1 MGTINTLK
9 GLETPGTPLFL
20 CDITLSSGQTQNYS
34 THAVTY
40 NGTSYEARILQ
51 HNLFDLRASS
61 DQGIDSLG
69 KVTITLAN
77 ADSICSEIERNTGW
91 KGARLTV
98 RFVFFNLAAG
108 TALSENAVVFQGT
121 ANPPDQSTEAAF
133 QLSFV
138 SRLNLQRVYLPEVRI
153 QRRCP
158 WQFPGTLAQR
168 QEGLGG
174 ATEGRFDSFYR
185 CGYSADVTG
194 GAGNL
199 NAGAAYT
206 TCDYSRTSCEQRG
219 MFSTDAQGNATA
231 RFGGVEFVPS
241 LVQVRAYGEPG
252 RQWSPL
258 IDNQA
263 RYNDYVPL
271 LYGTGWFQPPIVFS
285 RNDGNLTRMEA
296 LLGMGQITGVQQVIV
311 NDIAIPV
318 GQAGV
323 NMTATGWYNVVSAGT
338 RSGAFNLNF
347 TDSAGN
353 SLGDPY
359 GNMAYLSVVVPNRI
373 SNGASLPLIQV
384 LVQGMGLDTY
394 DANGNFLANTF
405 TNNSA
410 WVLLDVLQRS
420 GWKKAEIDLA
430 SFAAA
435 AAVCDTPVA
444 ATDLNGNSTL
454 VPQFQCNLILNT
466 RRAASDVVRGIRN
479 GSALYLILSAG
490 GLLQLRA
497 EGTIA
502 AQQPAPI
509 ASSNS
514 ASEID
519 GGWPAYEFGDNS
531 FSGILRTGGGQSTVR
546 VFSRSMADSPN
557 QMTVEFQDE
566 FNEYQQDS
574 MSLVDIEDA
583 VVTGQQVTTSLT
595 ALGLPNFNQAARA
608 ITLQLNKSV
617 NGNTYVEFQTSVV
630 AVGLSPGDLITL
642 TYTREGWDRQ
652 LFRVVKIAPG
662 PNYRTATITA
672 QIHDDAWYGPGALL
686 GSGGVGRQPGSDV
699 GLPRPLAGATIN
711 TNGQPQFSAA
721 ETDIQSADGSY
732 AVQLSVG
739 FTPPPRPGLSSV
751 NIPLVGL
758 NPLLSAAGGT
768 LNGAETLYYALSAI
782 DASGNETALSFVVT
796 ANVPA
801 GTNTNTVTLQSL
813 SFSSTTAGFNVYR
826 GTTPQRLYRIASNV
840 TVSAVYTDAGAS
852 ATLDPAPDANFDHAN
867 FYWRFELQ
875 PAAPVDIV
883 STNTVGNSQLQMAA
897 NAYQGMI
904 ARISAGT
911 GQGQEL
917 QIAGNTA
924 TTLTLTQNWGIE
936 PDTSSLFAVVESS
949 WHYGSTG
956 AASPVTFTVPDRPGA
971 SVEVSGRAAN
981 VRNEET
987 DPSLSPITV
996 WQIGGVSVVP
1006 IDQSVP
1012 PTPSFGLIPTGNG
1025 SVQVQGIGFGS
1036 LTNTRTITAGT
1047 MTLAYWDE
1055 LNGPTTVALSAP
1067 AAAAD
1072 TTVQLN
1078 TANAAQVG
1086 DLLQV
1091 EAEVMV
1097 VQQISTDGL
1106 TYTVARGAYATT
1118 PGTYTAGV
1126 LAWDMSRRTFILPF
1140 FPDFFGSP
1148 ASGSYSYPLSFP
1160 DKRIVTADLFMTN
1173 ARGNSEAAQAVFTAR
1188 TDYGVRT
1195 LSGGQLTLQID
1206 GPLAIQTNAAP
1217 PLAIDSTHSVR
1228 DVSAMLNQPPTDAP
1242 VELEITQNG
1251 QPYCSLTIPVN
1262 QTISNVVDGAGL
1274 GTLVAQALIGL
1285 NVVSVSQTQYTAPGS
1300 DLTVTIRL

>member
-20 CDITLSSGQTQNYS
+20 CDITLSSGQTQSYS

-40 NGTSYEARILQ
+40 NGTSYAARIIQ

-61 DQGIDSLG
+61 DQGIDSLA

-91 KGARLTV
+91 KGGSLTV
-98 RFVFFNLAAG
+98 RFLFFDLTAG
-108 TALSENAVVFQGT
+108 IPLSESAVVFQGT
-121 ANPPDQSTEAAF
+121 ANPPDQSTESAF

-158 WQFPGTLAQR
+158 WQFPGTSAQR
-168 QEGLGG
+168 QEGLDGG
-174 ATEGRFDSFYR
+174 SEGRFDRFYR
-185 CGYSADVTG
+185 CGYSADLTG
-194 GAGNL
+194 GVGNL
-199 NAGAAYT
+199 NGGVVYT
-206 TCDYSRTSCEQRG
+206 TCDYSRTSCQQRG
-219 MFSTDAQGNATA
+219 MFSTDAQGNPTA

-241 LVQVRAYGEPG
+241 LIQVRGYGQQA

-263 RYNDYVPL
+263 QYNDYVPL
-271 LYGTGWFQPPIVFS
+271 IYGTGWFQPPIVFS
-285 RNDGNLTRMEA
+285 RNDGNLTRIEV
-296 LLGMGQITGVQQVIV
+296 LLGMGQIMGVQQVIV

-318 GQAGV
+318 GQTGV
-323 NMTATGWYNVVSAGT
+323 NMTATGWYNVVTAGT

-347 TDSAGN
+347 TDGSGN
-353 SLGDPY
+353 PLGDPY
-359 GNMAYLSVVVPNRI
+359 GSMAYLSVVVPNRI
-373 SNGASLPLIQV
+373 SMGTSLPLIQV

-394 DANGNFLANTF
+394 DPNGNFLANTF

-420 GWKKAEIDLA
+420 GWQKEEIDLA

-435 AAVCDTPVA
+435 AAVCDIPVP

-454 VPQFQCNLILNT
+454 VPQFQCNLILNS

-479 GSALYLILSAG
+479 GSALYLILSQG

-502 AQQPAPI
+502 AQQPLQIP
-509 ASSNS
+509 SSNS
-514 ASEID
+514 TSEID

-531 FSGILRTGGGQSTVR
+531 FSGILRTGSGQSSVR
-546 VFSRSMADSPN
+546 VYSRSMADSPN

-583 VVTGQQVTTSLT
+583 AITGQQVTTSLT

-608 ITLQLNKSV
+608 MTLQLNKSV

-630 AVGLSPGDLITL
+630 AMGLSPGDLITL
-642 TYTREGWDRQ
+642 TYAKEGWDRQ
-652 LFRVVKIAPG
+652 IFRVIKIAPG
-662 PNYRTATITA
+662 PNYRTATITG
-672 QIHDDAWYGPGALL
+672 QIHDDEWYGPGALL

-699 GLPRPLAGATIN
+699 GLPRPLAGAAIDG
-711 TNGQPQFSAA
+711 NGQAQFAIT

-758 NPLLSAAGGT
+758 NPLLSPVGGT
-768 LNGAETLYYALSAI
+768 LNGDETLYYALSAF
-782 DASGNETALSFVVT
+782 DAGGNETALSFVVT
-796 ANVPA
+796 ANIPA
-801 GTNTNTVTLQSL
+801 GTDTNTVTLQSL
-813 SFSSTTAGFNVYR
+813 SFASATAAFNVYR
-826 GTTPQRLYRIASNV
+826 GTTPQRLYRIASGV
-840 TVSAVYTDAGAS
+840 AVAAVYTDTGAS
-852 ATLDPAPDANFDHAN
+852 ATLDPAPDANYDHAN

-875 PAAPVDIV
+875 TAAPVDIV
-883 STNTVGNSQLQMAA
+883 SMNTIGNSQLQMAS
-897 NAYQGMI
+897 NVYQGMI

-917 QIAGNTA
+917 QVAGNTA

-936 PDTSSLFAVVESS
+936 PDTSSSFVVVESS

-956 AASPVTFTVPDRPGA
+956 AASPVSFTVPDHPGA

-987 DPSLSPITV
+987 DAALSPVTV

-1006 IDQSVP
+1006 VDQNVP
-1012 PTPSFGLIPTGNG
+1012 PAPEFGLVPTGNG
-1025 SVQVQGIGFGS
+1025 SVQIQAIGFGT
-1036 LTNTRTITAGT
+1036 LINTRTITAGT
-1047 MTLAYWDE
+1047 MTLGYWDE

-1067 AAAAD
+1067 VAPTDSA
-1072 TTVQLN
+1072 VQLN
-1078 TANAAQVG
+1078 TANAAQLG
-1086 DLLQV
+1086 DLLEV

-1097 VQQISTDGL
+1097 VQQISSDGF
-1106 TYTVARGAYATT
+1106 TYTVARGAYATM
-1118 PGTYTAGV
+1118 PGSYSAGV
-1126 LAWDMSRRTFILPF
+1126 LAWDLSRKTFILPF

-1148 ASGSYSYPLSFP
+1148 ASGNYSYPLSFP

-1173 ARGNSEAAQAVFTAR
+1173 ARGNSEAAQTAFSAQ
-1188 TDYGVRT
+1188 TDYGLRT

-1217 PLAIDSTHSVR
+1217 PLTIDSTHSVR
-1228 DVSAMLNQPPTDAP
+1228 DVFATLNQAPTSAA

-1251 QPYCSLTIPVN
+1251 QTYCSLTIPVN
-1262 QTISNVVDGAGL
+1262 QTSSNVVDGAAL
-1274 GTLVAQALIGL
+1274 GTLVAQAQIGL
-1285 NVVSVSQTQYTAPGS
+1285 NVVSVSQTQYTSPGS